1 MGNGSRRWPDMTLIC
16 TFFFTVTV
24 LLIIPKSSSLQFI
37 STNQSI
43 TDAGNQTIVSSP
55 GKFKLGFFSPE
66 NSTDR
71 RYVGVWF
78 NNVTAPITASSV
90 WVANGDNPLRDT
102 SGVLKIADDGNLV
115 IVDGR
120 KKVIWSSNVTSMDAA
135 ATSSRVA
142 ELLDTGNLVLRETIN
157 GRNRTL
163 WESFAYPSN
172 VFLPNMRFGV
182 NTKTREK
189 LVITSW
195 KDTENDP
202 STGNYTLELDPTGVP
217 QSIIM
222 DNANGNQRR
231 HWRSGPWNNRIF
243 IGIPTMSSTYLNGF
257 NILTDNNAGTVYL
270 TLVYSEVRT
279 ILQKYTVTSD
289 GNFVETHWNE
299 TKKQWVKFW
308 SAQDTECDMYAKCGP
323 FGSCNVLDSPICS
336 CLRGFVPKSVDEWS
350 NGNWTGGCVRRT
362 ELQCQRSKN
371 ETTGARNESSTV
383 SGGIEEADGFLT
395 LERMKVPDF
404 VERLEAGSAEECGQ
418 RCLQN
423 CSCLA
428 YASESNIGCMWWSRD
443 LIDVQKFSNFTRSPG
458 VNLYIKV
465 AHSELDKIIPGTKKN
480 VRLSII
486 IPVVIAIVL
495 TSLCTLFCWRRM
507 AKQRA
512 KNKNGT
518 RLPIIDRYGDTSDKN
533 MFGDNPELAMF
544 TFDTLSVATNN
555 FSWEA
560 ELGHGGFG
568 SVYKAKLMSGLEVA
582 VKRLSQSSGQGLE
595 EFKNEVVVISKLQHR
610 NLVRLLGCCIEGEE
624 KILIYEYMPNKS
636 LDAFLFG
643 TSLFLLLINYISC
656 ILLDIVSGSDPA
668 QRALLNWRKC
678 FEIIEGIT
686 RGILY
691 LHRDSRLRVIHRD
704 LKASNVLLDE
714 NLYPKISDFGMA
726 RIFGG
731 DELQAD
737 TRRVVGTYGYM
748 SPEYAMEG
756 RFSEKSDVFSFGV
769 LLIEIVS
776 GKKCTSFHLQELSLS
791 LLGYAWKLWNENM
804 VQKLID
810 PTLLSEKAY
819 AEEILKCIHV
829 GLLCVQESPKDRPN
843 MSTVLSILTSE
854 TTNLPVPKQPAYVD
868 REASS
873 ISSGSLHKTGNL
885 FSVNHVTITSIDGR

>member
-16 TFFFTVTV
+16 TFFTVTV

-37 STNQSI
+37 STNQTI
-43 TDAGNQTIVSSP
+43 TDAGNQTVVSSP

-66 NSTDR
+66 NSTN
-71 RYVGVWF
+71 RYVGIWF
-78 NNVTAPITASSV
+78 NNVSAPVTASSV
-90 WVANGDNPLRDT
+90 WVANGDNPLKET
-102 SGVLKIADDGNLV
+102 SGVFKISDDGNLV

-120 KKVIWSSNVTSMDAA
+120 KKVIWSSNISSISSTDV
-135 ATSSRVA
+135 SSRVS

-157 GRNRTL
+157 GGNRTL

-172 VFLPNMRFGV
+172 VFLPDMKFGL
-182 NTKTREK
+182 NTRTREK

-202 STGNYTLELDPTGVP
+202 STGNFTLELDPAGVP

-222 DNANGNQRR
+222 DNGSGNQQRR

-257 NILTDNNAGTVYL
+257 NILTDNILGTVYL
-270 TLVYSEVRT
+270 TLHYTEVRT

-308 SAQDTECDMYAKCGP
+308 SAQDTECDMYGKCGP
-323 FGSCNVLDSPICS
+323 FGSCNILDSPICS
-336 CLRGFVPKSVDEWS
+336 CLRGFVPKSIDEWS
-350 NGNWTGGCVRRT
+350 TGNWTGGCVRRT

-371 ETTGARNESSTV
+371 ETSGARNESSTIA
-383 SGGIEEADGFLT
+383 GGVEEADGFLT

-465 AHSELDKIIPGTKKN
+465 AHSELDKINAGTKRN
-480 VRLSII
+480 VGISII
-486 IPVVIAIVL
+486 LAVVIPIVL
-495 TSLCTLFCWRRM
+495 LPILCTLFCWRRM
-507 AKQRA
+507 AKKRA

-518 RLPIIDRYGDTSDKN
+518 PLHIIDRYGDTSDEN

-544 TFDTLSVATNN
+544 TFGTLSVATNN
-555 FSWEA
+555 FSWET

-568 SVYKAKLMSGLEVA
+568 SVYKAKLMSGQEVA

-624 KILIYEYMPNKS
+624 KILVYEYMPNKS
-636 LDAFLFG
+636 LDAFLFDA
-643 TSLFLLLINYISC
+643 T
-656 ILLDIVSGSDPA
+656 

-714 NLYPKISDFGMA
+714 NLSPKISDFGMA

-731 DELQAD
+731 DQLQAD

-804 VQKLID
+804 VQHLID

-819 AEEILKCIHV
+819 SEEILKCIHV

-854 TTNLPVPKQPAYVD
+854 TANLPVPKQPAYVI

-873 ISSGSLHKTGNL
+873 ISSGSLHKTSNL
-885 FSVNHVTITSIDGR
+885 FSVNHVTITSIEGR